1 MKKLLATA
9 LLLTAGLSTSA
20 HAGFISGSQTTA
32 GGKTVNL
39 QGLEWMPLTYT
50 AGLSRNQVEAAGGFT
65 DRFGGV
71 WNAGDWRYATRA
83 ETETLL
89 GSLWGG
95 VYNGW
100 SRDNHDGAFWFTE
113 TFGGL
118 AFDQGY
124 GNNRINGVQTNKAV
138 TAMDYSLFY
147 FGQVGECQ
155 SLTRSCIGD
164 VSILSNRFAALSAVD
179 ARTNDEVITYSS
191 GSGAAGYIVVE
202 HGIVDNSG
210 NAWTS
215 TFKPTAGIENLGSLL
230 VRSAVGPTIPVDTP
244 PLSLFALGFAA
255 LLLRRRK
262 IV

>member
-95 VYNGW
+95 KYNGW
-100 SRDNHDGAFWFTE
+100 SYDNFDGASAFLNLFGTTSNENPRVGTNRYSYFLFGNAGECSTNLQQICYGFVNARESVSGNYNSFSIETRKSTVLTVTVGNIGYFTE
-113 TFGGL
+113 TQGL
-118 AFDQGY
+118 NASLSDT
-124 GNNRINGVQTNKAV
+124 NNTIAADNAIP
-138 TAMDYSLFY
+138 F
-147 FGQVGECQ
+147 
-155 SLTRSCIGD
+155 
-164 VSILSNRFAALSAVD
+164 VS
-179 ARTNDEVITYSS
+179 
-191 GSGAAGYIVVE
+191 
-202 HGIVDNSG
+202 
-210 NAWTS
+210 
-215 TFKPTAGIENLGSLL
+215 SLL
-230 VRSAVGPTIPVDTP
+230 VRTVSTPAAPVTSPTT
-244 PLSLFALGFAA
+244 LSLFALGFAA

-262 IV
+262 TV